1 MLSTSAIQDKTTA
14 EWPTADWGT
23 TEMKIEVIHKAV
35 KIAVAIFCCMPAAST
50 LAEDSFTVPETIVN
64 VTIEP
69 LRDGREMI
77 LTGAKIFF
85 ETAQSSYHVESQ
97 RERPEL
103 ANRTQD
109 VVILQ
114 SKLVRF
120 GVHQLKFQSV
130 EGAEIDLDTVQSRLK
145 KNPLVLLLPSGASI
159 HPQFAAALNPE
170 TVVAMRADSR
180 RSPQRLVPRPNGG

>member
-1 MLSTSAIQDKTTA
+1 METAVILKT
-14 EWPTADWGT
+14 
-23 TEMKIEVIHKAV
+23 V
-35 KIAVAIFCCMPAAST
+35 KLAVAILCCVPATFT
-50 LAEDSFTVPETIVN
+50 LAEDAFTAPETIVN

-69 LRDGREMI
+69 NRNGRELI

-97 RERPEL
+97 RERPDL

-109 VVILQ
+109 VAMLQ

-130 EGAEIDLDTVQSRLK
+130 DGEEIELGTVQSRLK
-145 KNPLVLLLPSGASI
+145 KNPLVLFLPTGATI
-159 HPQFAAALNPE
+159 HPQLAAALNPE
-170 TVVAMRADSR
+170 AVVAMRADSR
-180 RSPQRLVPRPNGG
+180 QSPQRLVPLPNGG

>member
-1 MLSTSAIQDKTTA
+1 MET
-14 EWPTADWGT
+14 
-23 TEMKIEVIHKAV
+23 EVIRPTI
-35 KIAVAIFCCMPAAST
+35 KIAVSIFCCLPAAST
-50 LAEDSFTVPETIVN
+50 LAEDVFTAPETIVN

-69 LRDGREMI
+69 LPNGQEMV

-85 ETAQSSYHVESQ
+85 TTAQSSYHVESQ
-97 RERPEL
+97 RERPDL

-109 VVILQ
+109 VAMLQ

-130 EGAEIDLDTVQSRLK
+130 EGEAIDLDKVQSRLK

-170 TVVAMRADSR
+170 TVVAMRANRNPS
-180 RSPQRLVPRPNGG
+180 SHRLVPRPNGL